1 MVNQITPSSTAA
13 GSYLPEPAVAAT
25 GAFQD
30 FMDIARDVVS
40 GVFERLPAVIGEVP
54 TGATGSF
61 AELINAQLQAQIE
74 MQTTTLVSNIERSK
88 HESKMAAIR
97 NIRVG

>member
-1 MVNQITPSSTAA
+1 MIDQLTPLSPTDP
-13 GSYLPEPAVAAT
+13 YLPVPATGAT

-30 FMDIARDVVS
+30 FMDIARGVVA
-40 GVFERLPAVIGEVP
+40 GVFEKIPSVIGEVP

-61 AELINAQLQAQIE
+61 AELINAQLQAQLE

>member
-1 MVNQITPSSTAA
+1 MIEQVTSAEAA
-13 GSYLPEPAVAAT
+13 DRYLPQPAVAAT

-30 FMDIARDVVS
+30 FIEIARGVVA
-40 GVFERLPAVIGEVP
+40 GVFEKIPAVIGEVP